1 MMVPSRA
8 DREAQV
14 EPTCGR
20 TMVDVFRLPHRA
32 KIVVL
37 PDASWLVSLAIQQAV
52 SLSAFLFISKADS
65 YHLNIFGGPP
75 VLPRAIGT
83 SIFL

>member
-14 EPTCGR
+14 EPKCDR
-20 TMVDVFRLPHRA
+20 TMVDVFRLPHRV

-37 PDASWLVSLAIQQAV
+37 PDVSWPVSLAIQ
-52 SLSAFLFISKADS
+52 
-65 YHLNIFGGPP
+65 
-75 VLPRAIGT
+75 
-83 SIFL
+83 